1 LSRRLG
7 RAPRRRLVAVV
18 LVTLAVPVLLSA
30 CAGAEM
36 SGTPAHRIST
46 WVSGAGAGSNIGAI
60 EADNAA
66 IDRALASHRPS
77 GVVRTACALLSND
90 ASAGNSN
97 LPTPDDRLTTALES
111 AFQVEYS
118 AGNNCYSGA
127 AGNAALLRRSAN
139 ERRQGAADLAQAI
152 RRITAVTGQ
161 VPSTTTTT
169 SPDGGDNDPFNP

>member
-1 LSRRLG
+1 MV
-7 RAPRRRLVAVV
+7 LVAV
-18 LVTLAVPVLLSA
+18 AVPLLLAA

-46 WVSGAGAGSNIGAI
+46 WVSGAGAGPAIGAI

-66 IDRALASHRPS
+66 IDRALATHSPA
-77 GVVRTACALLSND
+77 GVIRTACALLSND
-90 ASAGNSN
+90 SSAGNSN
-97 LPTPDDRLTTALES
+97 LPTPDDQLTTALED
-111 AFQVEYS
+111 AYQVEYS

-127 AGNAALLRRSAN
+127 GGNASLLRRSAD
-139 ERRQGAADLAQAI
+139 ERRQGASDLAQAV

-169 SPDGGDNDPFNP
+169 SPGGDNNDPFNPP

>member
-1 LSRRLG
+1 M
-7 RAPRRRLVAVV
+7 AVVVVTVAVP
-18 LVTLAVPVLLSA
+18 LLLAA

-46 WVSGAGAGSNIGAI
+46 WVSGAGAGPAIGAI

-66 IDRALASHRPS
+66 IDRALAAHSPA
-77 GVVRTACALLSND
+77 GIIRTACALLSND

-97 LPTPDDRLTTALES
+97 LPTPDDQLTTALEN
-111 AFQVEYS
+111 AYQVEYS

-127 AGNAALLRRSAN
+127 GGNASLLRRSAD
-139 ERRQGAADLAQAI
+139 ERRQGAADLAQAV

-169 SPDGGDNDPFNP
+169 SPDGGDNDPFNPP

>member
-1 LSRRLG
+1 
-7 RAPRRRLVAVV
+7 VAVV
-18 LVTLAVPVLLSA
+18 LVAVAVPLVLTA

-46 WVSGAGAGSNIGAI
+46 WVSGAGAGAAIGAI
-60 EADNAA
+60 EADNAT
-66 IDRALASHRPS
+66 IDRALTLHSPA
-77 GVVRTACALLSND
+77 GVIRTACALLSND

-97 LPTPDDRLTTALES
+97 LPTPDDQLTTALEN
-111 AFQVEYS
+111 AYQVEYS

-127 AGNAALLRRSAN
+127 GGNASLLRRSAD
-139 ERRQGAADLAQAI
+139 ERRQGAADLAQAV

-169 SPDGGDNDPFNP
+169 SPADNNDPFDPP

>member
-1 LSRRLG
+1 VV
-7 RAPRRRLVAVV
+7 LVAV
-18 LVTLAVPVLLSA
+18 AVPLLLAA

-46 WVSGAGAGSNIGAI
+46 WVSGAGAGSAIGAI

-66 IDRALASHRPS
+66 IDRALASHS
-77 GVVRTACALLSND
+77 AAGVVRTACALLSND

-97 LPTPDDRLTTALES
+97 LPTPDDRLTTALEN
-111 AFQVEYS
+111 AYQVEYS
-118 AGNNCYSGA
+118 AGNNCYRGA
-127 AGNAALLRRSAN
+127 AGNASLLRHSAD
-139 ERRQGAADLAQAI
+139 ERRQGSSDLTRAV

-169 SPDGGDNDPFNP
+169 SPDGGDNDPFNPP